1 MKLTLKRK
9 ILLWFAVIIL
19 ISFILYGFLI
29 YFVYSFNLRGERYS
43 ISLNEHLEGVDRI
56 IIDRLK
62 EEGSFGPFGMPLHLK
77 ILSPEHFMRIF
88 YTITGGVLL
97 IIIIAVSSGFLVLRR
112 MLRQVNFITENV
124 KEIDE
129 KRLHLR
135 LNIKGKDP
143 ISNMAR
149 VFDGMLDKIESSFKK
164 QKQFIQN
171 ASHEL
176 NTPLTIMKTK
186 IDVLRQKKNIT
197 KTEYRETL
205 DIIDSEIMRLSKITE
220 ELLILADIEENGYRE
235 EFNKINTKKILEKII
250 RLFDNQINSK
260 ELKLKLEFTGEDF
273 IIMGNKTQ
281 IEQLIFN
288 LMDNAIKYSIPESHL
303 KIGLDSNKDKNLL
316 IINISNKSDII
327 KEKDIPYIFDRFYK
341 AFASSD
347 SKGFGLGLSISK
359 KIVENHKGIMKAD
372 YDKDK
377 KEITFTI
384 SIPLLKNI

>member
-9 ILLWFAVIIL
+9 ILLWFMVIIL

-29 YFVYSFNLRGERYS
+29 YFVYSFNLRGERYLTT
-43 ISLNEHLEGVDRI
+43 LNEHLEGVDRI
-56 IIDRLK
+56 IVDRLK
-62 EEGSFGPFGMPLHLK
+62 EEGRFGPFGTPLHLK
-77 ILSPEHFMRIF
+77 ILSPGLFIRIF

-112 MLRQVNFITENV
+112 MLRQVNLITENV

-176 NTPLTIMKTK
+176 NTPLTIMKIK
-186 IDVLRQKKNIT
+186 IDILKQKKNI
-197 KTEYRETL
+197 KKKEYRETIDL
-205 DIIDSEIMRLSKITE
+205 IDSEVMRLSKITE
-220 ELLILADIEENGYRE
+220 ELLTLADIEENGYRE
-235 EFNKINTKKILEKII
+235 KFIKINAKKTLEKIV
-250 RLFDNQINSK
+250 RLFENQIISK
-260 ELKLKLEFTGEDF
+260 VLKLKLKFTGEDST
-273 IIMGNKTQ
+273 IMGSEVQ

-288 LMDNAIKYSIPESHL
+288 LIDNAIKYSIPEKEL
-303 KIGLDSNKDKNLL
+303 KIEMDSNKDEKLL

-341 AFASSD
+341 TSASND
-347 SKGFGLGLSISK
+347 RKGFGLGLSISK
-359 KIVENHKGIMKAD
+359 KIVENHKGTIKVD

-377 KEITFTI
+377 KEITFII
-384 SIPLLKNI
+384 SIPLFKNI